1 MSDGPPPR
9 TPGALRRTAP
19 PPERRGGAGRRS
31 PRRAGWA
38 RAGWAALLV
47 LLALPV
53 RAQTPDSTAAPVTE
67 PVPDAVPADSVAVD
81 SARALPR
88 PAVAPFGPAPGRP
101 VTPVPALTA
110 ALDVQTLLA
119 DRPGAFA
126 YGLGVPGRVH
136 VALGEHG
143 LTLPALALDGRPYA
157 DPFTGAPRYDLLPA
171 AAVGPL
177 RLADAAFGRPGAVTA
192 AVRPF
197 RLGVPVTEIRYGA
210 GQEGVQQV
218 SGTHAQTRR
227 PPAFLRGGSP
237 DARAT
242 GTLHV
247 ANRRADGVDEGGA
260 LRHLDVLGRLL
271 LTRPGLAA
279 EVGVV
284 HADRTEGA
292 RLGLVADAGVD
303 PFEGLF
309 LQRASVRDP
318 GATRRTLRTEAWARA
333 RLPVLAAAPLE
344 VGGAVADQRLVYGR
358 AATDSVRLGARRA
371 TAFAEQGATVGP
383 HRLSLRLDVVA
394 EGGVEAQTVG
404 PFFRRAGRRDDA
416 RLDLHVVLRDS
427 VRLGPLALA
436 AEGGASGLDGG
447 FVPVGALRIGLGPAF
462 AAVRTGGR
470 ARARVDAGGLR
481 GRFRPAP
488 GDGERA
494 LTAEAGVALGA
505 GPFRLAVRAF
515 GSRRTGVRELAAT
528 DSAAFAFLDVPGALR
543 EGGVAATLAWRDGAA
558 RGLYVRAEGTAR
570 AVEDAAGGVR
580 ARLDAA
586 LPRAWAA
593 VRLGLRA
600 EGVGDGVLDLDLAA
614 VGRGWTAFRGR
625 RVEPATGLLALPAAS
640 GPLAVDLPAQ
650 AVLGLEATATFS
662 ARASVF
668 VRYDNALAERA
679 VFGAAVVQGEPV
691 PPHLLRFGVFWALLN

>member
-1 MSDGPPPR
+1 M
-9 TPGALRRTAP
+9 
-19 PPERRGGAGRRS
+19 
-31 PRRAGWA
+31 
-38 RAGWAALLV
+38 
-47 LLALPV
+47 ALPAA
-53 RAQTPDSTAAPVTE
+53 AQTPDSTAAPVAE
-67 PVPDAVPADSVAVD
+67 PAPDALPADSVAVD

-101 VTPVPALTA
+101 ATPVPALTA

-126 YGLGVPGRVH
+126 YALGAPERVGG

-143 LTLPALALDGRPYA
+143 VTLPALVLDGRSYA

-177 RLADAAFGRPGAVTA
+177 RLADAAFGRPGAVAA

-227 PPAFLRGGSP
+227 PPAFLRGRSP
-237 DARAT
+237 DARVT

-247 ANRRADGVDEGGA
+247 ASRRADGLVRGGA
-260 LRHLDVLGRLL
+260 LRHLDALGRLL

-279 EVGVV
+279 EAGVV

-292 RLGLVADAGVD
+292 RLGLVAADGRD
-303 PFEGLF
+303 PFDGLF
-309 LQRASVRDP
+309 LQTASVGDE

-333 RLPVLAAAPLE
+333 RLPVFAAPLE
-344 VGGAVADQRLVYGR
+344 VGGAVAEQRLVYGR
-358 AATDSVRLGARRA
+358 AATDSVRLGARRW
-371 TAFAEQGATVGP
+371 TAFAEQAAAVGP
-383 HRLSLRLDVVA
+383 HRLSLRLDLVA
-394 EGGVEAQTVG
+394 DGAATTRSVDA
-404 PFFRRAGRRDDA
+404 FFSRSGRRDDA
-416 RLDLHVVLRDS
+416 RLGLHATVRDS
-427 VRLGPLALA
+427 VRWGALALV
-436 AEGGASGLDGG
+436 AEGGASRLDGA
-447 FVPVGALRIGLGPAF
+447 VSPVGALRVGLGPAY

-488 GDGERA
+488 GDGARA
-494 LTAEAGVALGA
+494 VTAEAGLALGA
-505 GPFRLAVRAF
+505 GPWRLDVRAF
-515 GSRRTGVRELAAT
+515 GARRTGVRELAAV
-528 DSAAFAFLDVPGALR
+528 DSASFGFLDVPGPLR
-543 EGGVAATLAWRDGAA
+543 EGGVGVGAGWRERAA
-558 RGLYVRAEGTAR
+558 RGLYVRAEGTVR
-570 AVEDAAGGVR
+570 AVQDAGGGVR

-586 LPRAWAA
+586 LPRAWGAA
-593 VRLGLRA
+593 RVGLRA

-640 GPLAVDLPAQ
+640 GPFAVDLPAQ
-650 AVLGLEATATFS
+650 AVVGLEATATFS

-679 VFGAAVVQGEPV
+679 AFGAAVVQGEPL